1 MKKINKTNKTSMQKG
16 FSLIELMVVLVI
28 IGVLTA
34 IVISQFAKAAQ
45 KNRILETTNLMGAVQ
60 STLHDVTQMDLGRK
74 IDNSLVV
81 KSDRIPQKYINST
94 KDDKGIVSGTKI
106 VPPFGGELTLEGAAG
121 GTSYTIQFD
130 SMSQQACDSLASAAL
145 MADATNININ
155 SVDIELTPDAI
166 STACEGGAGA
176 DKKYPVLFT
185 FKR

>member
-1 MKKINKTNKTSMQKG
+1 MMKKINKMNKQKG

-60 STLHDVTQMDLGRK
+60 STLHDVTQMDLGRE
-74 IDNSLVV
+74 INNSLVV
-81 KSDRIPQKYINST
+81 KSDRIPQKYINSI
-94 KDDKGIVSGTKI
+94 KGEGGKTTSTRIVT
-106 VPPFGGELTLEGAAG
+106 PFGGELTLEGAAG
-121 GTSYTIQFD
+121 GTSYTIKFD
-130 SMSQQACDSLASAAL
+130 SMSQQACDSLANAAL
-145 MADATNININ
+145 MSDATNIKIN
-155 SVDIELTPDAI
+155 ATDTLLTPDAI
-166 STACEGGAGA
+166 SKACEGGAGT